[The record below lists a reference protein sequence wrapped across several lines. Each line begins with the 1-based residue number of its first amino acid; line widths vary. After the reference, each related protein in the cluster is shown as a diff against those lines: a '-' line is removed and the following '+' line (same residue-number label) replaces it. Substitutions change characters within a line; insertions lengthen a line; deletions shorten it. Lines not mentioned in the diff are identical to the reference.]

1 MSSHVAPMRLHGE
14 FLCDELFDWA
24 FGDNEDDLNEALLQA
39 GDEFESKIT
48 PRATAPSLALARPL
62 ATSTSAIC
70 HQQAPSATNETHFIC
85 LCQAVQ
91 ASPIGLHCQ
100 KHHCGS
106 TEIRATLLTNQIAAF
121 QISRL

>member
-24 FGDNEDDLNEALLQA
+24 FGDNEDLNGALLQA
-39 GDEFESKIT
+39 NDEFESKSRLVQQLH
-48 PRATAPSLALARPL
+48 PWLWLDLRL
-62 ATSTSAIC
+62 

-85 LCQAVQ
+85 LCQALQ

-100 KHHCGS
+100 KHHHGS

-121 QISRL
+121 QIGRL